1 MALSASLSQGYSAG
15 GSENYNTASSWS
27 QTNAA
32 EARAWSEQQATVAFE
47 RQRQLMQEQQAYNSA
62 EAALAREFNRQE
74 AETARTFN
82 AGEAQKTRDW
92 ETEMANSIYTRSAEN
107 MKKAGI
113 NPILAYNM
121 GLTGAGV
128 GSGATASISPASGSG
143 ATASM
148 GSAPLA
154 QNFMDSSSASEAM
167 GHGSSWNSSESG
179 LATGLQA
186 LGDAL
191 AGALAT
197 VNSGMNLQIDL
208 GNWGNKAENV
218 GEYVSKLTI
227 KEVGK
232 ALKDFLND
240 PGSYTGNGKGTS
252 QGDFYGSGKHI
263 NKKRGTNG
271 TF

>member
-1 MALSASLSQGYSAG
+1 MALSASLNQGYSAG

-143 ATASM
+143 ASASM

-167 GHGSSWNSSESG
+167 GHGSSWNSSENG
-179 LATGLQA
+179 LVTA
-186 LGDAL
+186 LTAIGEML
-191 AGALAT
+191 AGAIGAIGSANR
-197 VNSGMNLQIDL
+197 VDVAISGLEKL
-208 GNWGNKAENV
+208 GNGV
-218 GEYVSKLTI
+218 M
-227 KEVGK
+227 
-232 ALKDFLND
+232 KDADSLVR
-240 PGSYTGNGKGTS
+240 
-252 QGDFYGSGKHI
+252 HI
-263 NKKRGTNG
+263 TNG
-271 TF
+271 EESLSTIVGDAGGRSKGIFNGSTKHAKGKYTK